1 MPISTFLLILLLVGI
16 LAVAPVAACAANC
29 MLSSRAMAFGN
40 YNPLKG
46 AALNRAARVLVM
58 TCDGSGILTVALGVG

>member
-29 MLSSRAMAFGN
+29 MLSSRAMTFGN

-46 AALNRAARVLVM
+46 AALNRAARVLVV

>member
-1 MPISTFLLILLLVGI
+1 
-16 LAVAPVAACAANC
+16 
-29 MLSSRAMAFGN
+29 MAFGN

-46 AALNRAARVLVM
+46 AALNRAARALVV

>member
-1 MPISTFLLILLLVGI
+1 
-16 LAVAPVAACAANC
+16 
-29 MLSSRAMAFGN
+29 MAFGN

-46 AALNRAARVLVM
+46 AARVLVV

>member
-46 AALNRAARVLVM
+46 AALNRAACVLVV

>member
-58 TCDGSGILTVALGVG
+58 TCDGSGILTVALSVG

>member
-1 MPISTFLLILLLVGI
+1 MPVRTLTLALLLAGI
-16 LAVAPVAACAANC
+16 SAVTPVTARAANC
-29 MLSSRAMAFGN
+29 MLSSRAVASGN

-46 AALNRAARVLVM
+46 AALNRAACVLVV

>member
-46 AALNRAARVLVM
+46 AALNRAARALVV
-58 TCDGSGILTVALGVG
+58 TCDDSGILTVALGVG

>member
-1 MPISTFLLILLLVGI
+1 
-16 LAVAPVAACAANC
+16 
-29 MLSSRAMAFGN
+29 MAFGN

>member
-46 AALNRAARVLVM
+46 AALNRAARVLVV